1 MDPPMGM
8 ECHWVRLRYGLGLS
22 QYPAT
27 KGALGGRSVVIWED
41 KTQRFFGVGDCY
53 VMWGL
58 MFLKAMWIMCIFIR
72 LWIYVYLCT
81 QILLHIQDNP
91 TYPPHKDSGFLPV
104 EGVSAVNCQ
113 QLAQVPVEMAPAHDL
128 MVSDSVSRA
137 GHSDE
142 LIFLMTRGSAT
153 ERAMVKTKHKP

>member
-53 VMWGL
+53 VM
-58 MFLKAMWIMCIFIR
+58 
-72 LWIYVYLCT
+72 
-81 QILLHIQDNP
+81 
-91 TYPPHKDSGFLPV
+91 
-104 EGVSAVNCQ
+104 
-113 QLAQVPVEMAPAHDL
+113 
-128 MVSDSVSRA
+128 
-137 GHSDE
+137 
-142 LIFLMTRGSAT
+142 
-153 ERAMVKTKHKP
+153 

>member
-1 MDPPMGM
+1 M
-8 ECHWVRLRYGLGLS
+8 L
-22 QYPAT
+22 
-27 KGALGGRSVVIWED
+27 
-41 KTQRFFGVGDCY
+41 CY
-53 VMWGL
+53 VRFNVFKSNVNYVHIHKTL
-58 MFLKAMWIMCIFIR
+58 NICISM
-72 LWIYVYLCT
+72 YT
-81 QILLHIQDNP
+81 NP
-91 TYPPHKDSGFLPV
+91 TTYPRQPHLSPHKDSGFLPV

-153 ERAMVKTKHKP
+153 ERAMIKTKHKP